1 MAKTLVDTPSAV
13 ILGPQR
19 LAPILDQAVAILGL
33 PASARVAV
41 VTAGWQEREAEDD
54 ELVAALGRPAVNLRL
69 HARAEVVFA
78 EDHQLFDAH
87 RAKQDRLRQ
96 LQELY
101 RRQLRHSLTAA
112 RELQQLAAS
121 REDDDDVCAALADA
135 IDAVRQLD
143 ARHYARA
150 VEVEAEHEEALELA
164 ARPVVARQRQ
174 ELARVL
180 AGCEAIALAGGHVA
194 TILTRMQLLGVGDM
208 LIKTG
213 FEGHPMPIIAWS
225 AGAMAL
231 SDRIILFHD
240 RPAQGRGDA
249 ELLHRGLGLL
259 PGVAPLPHARSRL
272 LLDDPARVA
281 LFARRFAPAACVAL
295 DERCGVTLHGPRRDR
310 RSLWPNTRAL
320 GEDGLCR

>member
-1 MAKTLVDTPSAV
+1 
-13 ILGPQR
+13 
-19 LAPILDQAVAILGL
+19 
-33 PASARVAV
+33 
-41 VTAGWQEREAEDD
+41 
-54 ELVAALGRPAVNLRL
+54 
-69 HARAEVVFA
+69 
-78 EDHQLFDAH
+78 
-87 RAKQDRLRQ
+87 
-96 LQELY
+96 
-101 RRQLRHSLTAA
+101 
-112 RELQQLAAS
+112 
-121 REDDDDVCAALADA
+121 
-135 IDAVRQLD
+135 
-143 ARHYARA
+143 
-150 VEVEAEHEEALELA
+150 
-164 ARPVVARQRQ
+164 
-174 ELARVL
+174 
-180 AGCEAIALAGGHVA
+180 
-194 TILTRMQLLGVGDM
+194 
-208 LIKTG
+208 
-213 FEGHPMPIIAWS
+213 MPIIAWS